1 MPIFSSHNSDYR
13 IVEFIEFKQ
22 NKTKKKHYHYANLMN
37 EIKVLHRIIY
47 NDVKWEDIHL
57 SMANE
62 KQQQRI

>member
-1 MPIFSSHNSDYR
+1 
-13 IVEFIEFKQ
+13 
-22 NKTKKKHYHYANLMN
+22 MN

-62 KQQQRI
+62 KQQQRIWVDL